1 MICKNCGTENSAESI
16 FCSKCGGRLDTIVTE
31 EAITPA
37 ETPVEPTAP
46 VAPTIP
52 VEPVVQPEPVVTPT
66 ETTEPVLQPKAVVQP
81 VQPVVNEQP
90 VYTSTPTNN
99 SVVEEKNTILW
110 GILGLFIPIVGIILF
125 IVWLKSKPKASK
137 SSLIGAI
144 IGIVLGIVVTTILF
158 ATGILSIEKSNTNN
172 NNNNNNNVQ
181 EVNNGGNGNQVKP
194 ETKKTYEKTQA
205 VTTVD
210 GSKWHV
216 IDVKGD
222 TVTLLLDEL
231 VVEETGYGKS
241 AAPEDQIY
249 ENSTVKEYID
259 GTYMP
264 ELSAK
269 IDAAGGDS
277 SKIKGRVITAKE
289 YLDSTGAK
297 FDSDFVTTSRTV
309 ESYDRKEEVCKF
321 LDIMSLTKSF
331 WTATN
336 VQELDTTSHFYG
348 VIYVYRENSKYDYFC
363 DKNMVPNFAV
373 VDLATNNNYQLN
385 ATFVG
390 IRPVIETPTSNIK

>member
-16 FCSKCGGRLDTIVTE
+16 FCSNCGQRLDTIVTE
-31 EAITPA
+31 TPA
-37 ETPVEPTAP
+37 ESVQ
-46 VAPTIP
+46 
-52 VEPVVQPEPVVTPT
+52 PVVPEV
-66 ETTEPVLQPKAVVQP
+66 P
-81 VQPVVNEQP
+81 VQPVPAVPVEPAPIQEVVNP
-90 VYTSTPTNN
+90 VPSTNNGVANEKPKSGKIGLIIGLVSLLLVIAVLVILFVTGVISFGKNSGGTETPTKK
-99 SVVEEKNTILW
+99 EEKKENK
-110 GILGLFIPIVGIILF
+110 V
-125 IVWLKSKPKASK
+125 
-137 SSLIGAI
+137 
-144 IGIVLGIVVTTILF
+144 
-158 ATGILSIEKSNTNN
+158 
-172 NNNNNNNVQ
+172 
-181 EVNNGGNGNQVKP
+181 
-194 ETKKTYEKTQA
+194 TYEKTQA

-216 IDVKGD
+216 IDIKGD

-231 VVEETGYGKS
+231 VVEETGFGKS
-241 AAPEDQIY
+241 VAPEDQIY
-249 ENSTVKEYID
+249 ENSNVKEYID

-289 YLDSTGAK
+289 YLDSTGTK

-331 WTATN
+331 WTSTN

-348 VIYVYRENSKYDYFC
+348 VVYVYRENSKYDYFC
-363 DKNMVPNFAV
+363 DKDMTSNFAV
-373 VDLATNNNYQLN
+373 VDLATNSNYQLN
-385 ATFVG
+385 ATLVG